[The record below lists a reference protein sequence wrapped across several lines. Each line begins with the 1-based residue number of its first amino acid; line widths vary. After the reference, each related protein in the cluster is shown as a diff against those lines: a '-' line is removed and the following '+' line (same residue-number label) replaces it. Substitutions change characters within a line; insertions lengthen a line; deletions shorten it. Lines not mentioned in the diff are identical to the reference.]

1 MIETDSKGPYTMT
14 DINIGFIPLIDCAPF
29 VIAREKGFFEALG
42 VSVKLHKEA
51 SWASIRD
58 KVAFNVLDGAHM
70 LAAMPIA
77 TTLGV
82 GAVKTSLKSPIK
94 APMQTGF
101 TVSQNGNGITVSNSL
116 FQRMNNY
123 ANHGAEIRNGIA
135 LRRLL
140 MDKPEQNIRFASV
153 FPYSS
158 HTYQLRDWLSRAG
171 IDADKDV
178 QILVIPPTK
187 MISHLIKG
195 EIDGYCVGEPW
206 NSLAV
211 QQGVGHMLMTG
222 YDLWGSTPEKVFAVN
237 SQWQD
242 ENQET
247 HLKLINAL
255 HQACSWVDNEANQE
269 DLLTILAKPE
279 YLDCDP
285 DGLRYGF
292 NAVKPAGNFAWPKEA
307 YQTFSG
313 AKVNRPNPEYAL
325 WLMSQMVRWQEL
337 GHKFEVTEVIN
348 QVCRQDLYFKALG
361 LVEGEH
367 LYRNP
372 SFNSN
377 KWFESSLAGETIIH
391 PDGLDK
397 GLIY

>member
-1 MIETDSKGPYTMT
+1 
-14 DINIGFIPLIDCAPF
+14 
-29 VIAREKGFFEALG
+29 
-42 VSVKLHKEA
+42 
-51 SWASIRD
+51 
-58 KVAFNVLDGAHM
+58 
-70 LAAMPIA
+70 
-77 TTLGV
+77 
-82 GAVKTSLKSPIK
+82 
-94 APMQTGF
+94 
-101 TVSQNGNGITVSNSL
+101 
-116 FQRMNNY
+116 MNDY

-222 YDLWGSTPEKVFAVN
+222 YDLWGSTPDKVFAVN

-337 GHKFEVTEVIN
+337 GHQFEVTEVIN

-361 LVEGEH
+361 LTEGKS
-367 LYRNP
+367 LYEDTT
-372 SFNSN
+372 FNA
-377 KWFESSLAGETIIH
+377 KRWFESSLAGQTMIH
-391 PDGLDK
+391 PDGLEK